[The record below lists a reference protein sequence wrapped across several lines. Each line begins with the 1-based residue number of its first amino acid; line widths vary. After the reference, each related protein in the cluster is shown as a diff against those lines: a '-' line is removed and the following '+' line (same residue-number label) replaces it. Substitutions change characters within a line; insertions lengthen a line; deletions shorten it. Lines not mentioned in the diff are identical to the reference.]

1 MTRTAPHAARA
12 SISTRLALALW
23 LLLLPL
29 AAAAYNQNRVATD
42 ANGNPLKIQGSVVI
56 VEPDIELTL
65 VTAGGLQEPRREWS
79 DAARRFYPAS
89 ARKLFAEGRIEQ
101 KADYDIP
108 DTLDPDSR
116 LGQIIRL
123 NEAVAYAIAE
133 YTRPNSRLATK
144 GRNLDWTL
152 GPGVSELR
160 NATGADYALF
170 TYIRDSY
177 SSGGRT
183 ALRILGI
190 LAGAAMG
197 SYLDI
202 GGGVQLGVA
211 TLVDLRTG
219 QVVWF
224 NLMARQS
231 GDLRD
236 AEGADK
242 TVRQML
248 RGVPL

>member
-1 MTRTAPHAARA
+1 LL
-12 SISTRLALALW
+12 RLATLLF

-29 AAAAYNQNRVATD
+29 AASAYNQNRVATD
-42 ANGNPLKIQGSVVI
+42 ANGNPVRIAGSVVI

-79 DAARRFYPAS
+79 DAARKFFPAS
-89 ARKLFAEGRIEQ
+89 AHRVLAEGNVAQ
-101 KADYDIP
+101 KDDYDIP
-108 DTLDPDSR
+108 DTLDPDSQ
-116 LGQIIRL
+116 LGQVIRL
-123 NEAVAYAIAE
+123 NEAVALSIAT
-133 YTRPNSRLATK
+133 YSQPGSQLATK
-144 GRNLDWTL
+144 GRRLDWSL
-152 GPGVSELR
+152 GPGVARLR
-160 NATGADYALF
+160 EATGADYALF

-190 LAGAAMG
+190 LAGVAMG

-202 GGGVQLGVA
+202 GGGMQIGVA

-224 NLMARQS
+224 NLMAKQT

-236 AEGADK
+236 AAGADK
-242 TVRQML
+242 TARQML
-248 RGVPL
+248 KGLPL

>member
-1 MTRTAPHAARA
+1 MTRTAPHASRAAISARL
-12 SISTRLALALW
+12 ILALC

-29 AAAAYNQNRVATD
+29 VAAAYNQNRVLTD
-42 ANGNPLKIQGSVVI
+42 EAGNPLRIQGSVVI

-79 DAARRFYPAS
+79 EAARRYYPAS
-89 ARKLFAEGRIEQ
+89 ARALLAAGRVEQ

-108 DTLDPDSR
+108 DSLDPDSR

-133 YTRPNSRLATK
+133 YTRPGSRLATK
-144 GRNLDWTL
+144 GRRLDWTL

-160 NATGADYALF
+160 AATGADYALF

-202 GGGVQLGVA
+202 GGGMQLGVA

-248 RGVPL
+248 QGLPL